1 MDLFVKLKETS
12 FAIIPVT
19 LIVLV
24 LHLTVGPLPESIFP
38 VFLSGSI
45 LVILGLSL
53 FLVGIDLGIV
63 PVATILGAAL
73 IRTRKLPL
81 ILGSVFISAFII
93 TMAEPNLIVQGEVV
107 QAVTGI
113 ITARFL
119 VFFVSIGG
127 GFGLA
132 LAIARTI
139 FKIPYRVIVVVTY
152 IIALLLASQSDATFT
167 AIAFDSS
174 GASTGSLTVPFF
186 LALGMGISA
195 VRGDSAAMEDNFG
208 TTGIVA
214 MFPILIVL
222 IIGFFSNANGMPPAI
237 EAEKV
242 LVATG
247 VLSTWGRAL
256 PGILAD
262 VSIALIPLTT
272 LIIVFQKTL
281 LHIPKSQFRRI
292 ITGMIYAFLGLVL
305 FFLGANTGF
314 IPTGTA
320 LGTVLAEGKIAW
332 ILVPLAGLLG
342 AFIVC
347 AEPSMW
353 VLTQQV
359 EEVTLGNISR
369 LVLTATVAIGVAMA
383 VALSLLRVL
392 LGFSFWWLL
401 APLVLLALL
410 LTFFS
415 PALFTQIGFDSGSVA
430 TGPLSST
437 FILTLTVGA
446 SAGSGGNPGTD
457 AFGLIALIAIA
468 PPVSIQLLGFLYHQK
483 EKRMKLRQKREG
495 ITYDI

>member
-1 MDLFVKLKETS
+1 MDLFVKIKETA
-12 FAIIPVT
+12 FAIIPVS

-24 LHLTVGPLPESIFP
+24 LHFTVGPLPQSILP

-45 LVILGLSL
+45 LVILGLAL

-81 ILGSVFISAFII
+81 ILASVFVSAFII
-93 TMAEPNLIVQGEVV
+93 TMAEPNLMVQGEVV
-107 QAVTGI
+107 QSVTGA
-113 ITARFL
+113 ITARSL
-119 VFFVSIGG
+119 VFFVSLGV

-132 LAIARTI
+132 LAISRTI
-139 FKIPYRVIVVVTY
+139 FKIPYRAIVVTTY
-152 IIALLLASQSDATFT
+152 IIALLLATHSDAMFT

-186 LALGMGISA
+186 LALGIGISA
-195 VRGDSAAMEDNFG
+195 IRGDSSAMEDNFG

-222 IIGFFSNANGMPPAI
+222 LMGLFSNSDTKPLATALEVFSSNG
-237 EAEKV
+237 V
-242 LVATG
+242 F
-247 VLSTWGRAL
+247 STWGRAI
-256 PGILAD
+256 PGILKD
-262 VSIALIPLTT
+262 VSFALIPLAA
-272 LIIVFQKTL
+272 LIIFFQKTL
-281 LHIPKSQFRRI
+281 LHVPKSQFRRI
-292 ITGMIYAFLGLVL
+292 MIGMIYAFAGLVL

-314 IPTGTA
+314 IPTGNA
-320 LGTVLAEGKIAW
+320 LGKVLAEGEIAW
-332 ILVPLAGLLG
+332 ILIPLAGLLG

-353 VLTQQV
+353 VLTKQV
-359 EEVTLGNISR
+359 EEVTSGNISR
-369 LVLTATVAIGVAMA
+369 PVLTATVAIGVATA

-392 LGFSFWWLL
+392 LGFSLLWLL
-401 APLVLLALL
+401 APLVILALF

-446 SAGSGGNPGTD
+446 SAGSGGNPATD

-468 PPVSIQLLGFLYHQK
+468 PPVSIQILGFLYHQK
-483 EKRMKLRQKREG
+483 EKRMLQRQKLEG
-495 ITYDI
+495 VSSDV